1 MKILYLVPKINAEGG
16 LERVLSLKANYLV
29 ENFKHDVSIL
39 TQNNGNTSLFFPLNT
54 KINLFDIDLS
64 GNRLQFVAKYI
75 KEVSRVVK
83 LVNPDIIIVADSI
96 PKALLISLSAKNRR
110 IIYEC
115 HNSIFVELSHKNRN
129 FVSNW
134 IPKFN
139 YWFNRFGAKRMQEFV
154 ALSKES
160 LLEWNIPNG
169 KIIPNPIWLQTERV
183 SDLYSKKIL
192 IISRHSYEKG
202 LDRFFEIWK
211 LVSPNYPDWQVEI
224 YGKTSDQYNFKEVV
238 NQLGISDSV
247 DFFEPVKD
255 IEQKYLDASI
265 YVMTSRYEAFPMV
278 LLEAMACGLPTI
290 AYDCPCGPRA
300 IITDN
305 ENGFLIQDGNQSA
318 FVIAL
323 QKLIESKELREKMGT
338 TAKKYSKK
346 YDIDLI
352 MNQWN
357 SLITSKTT
365 N

>member
-1 MKILYLVPKINAEGG
+1 MKILYLVPKINTEGG
-16 LERVLSLKANYLV
+16 LERVLCLKANYLV
-29 ENFKHDVSIL
+29 EHFHHDVSIV
-39 TQNNGNTSLFFPLNT
+39 TQNNGNTSLFYPLNN

-83 LVNPDIIIVADSI
+83 LINPDVIIVADSI
-96 PKALLISLSAKNRR
+96 PKALLISLSVKNRR

-115 HNSIFVELSHKNRN
+115 HNSIFVELSKNKY
-129 FVSNW
+129 SKS
-134 IPKFN
+134 IKPIFN

-169 KIIPNPIWLQTERV
+169 KIIPNPIWLQSQRV
-183 SDLYSKKIL
+183 SYLTSKIIL
-192 IISRHSYEKG
+192 IVSRHSYEKG

-211 LVSPNYPDWQVEI
+211 LVSPNYPDWKVEI
-224 YGKTSDQYNFKEVV
+224 YGKTFNQYNFKEIV

-247 DFFEPVKD
+247 NFFKPVKD

-300 IITDN
+300 IITNN
-305 ENGFLIQDGNQSA
+305 ENGFLIQDGDQSA

-338 TAKKYSKK
+338 TAKKNSKK
-346 YDIDLI
+346 YNLEKI